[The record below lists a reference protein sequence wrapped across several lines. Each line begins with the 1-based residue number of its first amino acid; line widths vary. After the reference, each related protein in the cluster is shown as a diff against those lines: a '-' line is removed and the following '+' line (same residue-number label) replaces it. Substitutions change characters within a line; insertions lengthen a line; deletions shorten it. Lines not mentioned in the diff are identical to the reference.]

1 MTTTWKKGIFAASAL
16 MLMASGLAACSGNN
30 ESGGN
35 ANGNKNAASTE
46 QSNATNNTA
55 ANTTEEAK
63 PESAYK
69 DKYDPAVTIS
79 TVWGVDPALKFK
91 NGESIENNVSTK
103 WALDTLGIKI
113 DSLWSVTDT
122 NNAFATKLR
131 LSMSSG
137 QDLPDVVTVGDS
149 QLAQDLIE
157 TGAFRDVGELFD
169 QYANEKWKTAM
180 NLDSNVWNPYIRDG
194 KKMGIPVLDYAYNH
208 DYLLWIRQD
217 WLDKLNLQAPKTLD
231 DLEKIM
237 DAFKNQNPDG
247 LKPDKVVPLSI
258 GFKSTMNTWM
268 GDPSWI
274 FGAYGTIPAQWN
286 QAADGSLEWGSVNP
300 ASKQA
305 LQKLK
310 QWRDKGYIPSEA
322 AIWDENKTAEP
333 AVAGTAG
340 IIPGPYWMSGWP
352 LLDTAKNVPSAVW
365 KPYALPTGPDGK
377 AGRHG
382 TNFTSGVTLINKDM
396 EHPEAIFTY
405 QNYLFDHLADPQT
418 GSDWDLGVFKGY
430 DYDLDANNNP
440 LYLDKIPG
448 GEVNINRYWL
458 VKDGARIPD
467 AQMKALLK
475 LADGSEASTKLEKEV
490 KNNYGPETPAA
501 AKVLLSQPDISFKD
515 LFTGPATQTMQSK
528 LDYLK
533 KIELQT
539 FNEIIYGKK
548 GLDSFDQ
555 FVADWK
561 SAGGDKMTQEVNDW
575 YKSTK

>member
-16 MLMASGLAACSGNN
+16 MLIASGLAACSGNN
-30 ESGGN
+30 ENGNSG
-35 ANGNKNAASTE
+35 NGNKNAASTE
-46 QSNATNNTA
+46 QSNTTSNAA

-69 DKYDPAVTIS
+69 DKYDPPVTIS

-131 LSMSSG
+131 LSLSSG

-180 NLDSNVWNPYIRDG
+180 NLDPNVWNPYTRDG

-286 QAADGSLEWGSVNP
+286 QAADGSLEWGSINP

-305 LQKLK
+305 LEKLK

-352 LLDTAKNVPSAVW
+352 LLDTAKNVPTAVW
-365 KPYALPTGPDGK
+365 KPYAIPTGPDGK

-430 DYDLDANNNP
+430 DYDLDASGNP

-475 LADGSEASTKLEKEV
+475 LADGSEATTKLEKEV